1 MSYFFPINKPT
12 DGPFDWDMFGI
23 IRPLFI
29 DPSNIPHTGVDLRTT
44 DRDRSVFA
52 TKAGKVVVSSPDFGS
67 WLEIDHFDGTKS
79 RYVHLIQRLKNVGNT
94 VLQGERIGV
103 YGVVGQSTGAHLHF
117 EIWENNSRI
126 NPIDKL
132 NENNQ
137 DNMFKDKLKEFIQK
151 SSLDLKTK
159 EENIEAVNGDDAE
172 FLINSLVT
180 QVKNNYSALNTNLQ
194 NANVEING
202 DDFGRLRSLIDNEN
216 WSQINKELPEVL
228 AQKQSSFK
236 SSITYFEN
244 EKNVLAGKLSE
255 IEKAELQ
262 KAEEIKKAEK
272 EKAELQKATQ
282 ETLDLAKEK
291 LQNLVPKS
299 EVIVITDKAPEIK
312 EKVSPLEI
320 VKDAGRTGGIVASL
334 ITILGFSTEFWIQN
348 QSFFVAKLPAGSI
361 ALITSCLSIL
371 TIVLKTILTSQ
382 KEKNRLKLEIENL
395 KVEKS

>member
-79 RYVHLIQRLKNVGNT
+79 RYVHLTQKLKNVGNT

-103 YGVVGQSTGAHLHF
+103 YGVIGQSTGAHLHF

-126 NPIDKL
+126 NPMDKL

-137 DNMFKDKLKEFIQK
+137 DNMFKEKLKESLQK
-151 SSLDLKTK
+151 SSLDLETK
-159 EENIEAVNGDDAE
+159 KANIEAINGDDAE

-180 QVKNNYSALNTNLQ
+180 QVKNNYQNLK
-194 NANVEING
+194 NNLENSVEING
-202 DDFGRLRSLIDNEN
+202 NNFGRLQSLIDNEN

-236 SSITYFEN
+236 SSISHFEN
-244 EKNVLAGKLSE
+244 EKNVLAAKLSE

-262 KAEEIKKAEK
+262 
-272 EKAELQKATQ
+272 KAELQKATQ

-312 EKVSPLEI
+312 EKVDS
-320 VKDAGRTGGIVASL
+320 V
-334 ITILGFSTEFWIQN
+334 
-348 QSFFVAKLPAGSI
+348 
-361 ALITSCLSIL
+361 LSI
-371 TIVLKTILTSQ
+371 TKEVKNPDSKSTTLKTILGILNKIAITLSPLLVAKGIINPEDLPGIQ
-382 KEKNRLKLEIENL
+382 GNIELISGVLLGIFGVYLEYDKN
-395 KVEKS
+395 KSKN